1 MIKQKTRKIL
11 PVLAVII
18 LAVMTVNYAG
28 ATTDTSDDTAG
39 GVESI
44 VLSGSGKSVSW
55 TVDGRSDQ
63 GFKVVWSKNTGPTYP
78 CREGDQYHYYSDPD
92 KRADALE
99 AFSGDGTYYVRVCE
113 YLGGKCGKYSN
124 EISLKL
130 GETEACSIQCLVYEP
145 VCGKDGKTYSCG
157 AADAECHDTYV
168 AYKGEC
174 QDQTGTVQKIALS
187 IKSENTVKWTTTGYS
202 AKGFKVVW
210 SKDANPVYPTRSGDK
225 YLYFSD
231 PNYSFTA
238 LTAFSGTGKYYVRV
252 CEYLGGVCGLYSD
265 QVEINLAGKEA
276 VACTMDYNPVCGVDG
291 KTYSNKCVLDA
302 AGVAKKAYGECPK
315 DADIVKIEAKAGQ
328 LSNNQMDQILAELKA
343 LRDLVKEQQNEI
355 THLKKLLIGVSA
367 ITDAMQTSITNFI
380 TYGVDENTKKLGEGE
395 RAAVMY
401 SFKSAFGK
409 LPEDEMELADAI
421 KIANGRWPGKTSEEA
436 EISAKAN
443 FKFIYKREP
452 DMENPKDNAAVTIM
466 AYGLR
471 QKASNRNLRSEKN
484 GIQIFEALFDR
495 LPTTTEDWN
504 IMQAITYSGATR

>member
-1 MIKQKTRKIL
+1 MIKQKTRKVL

-28 ATTDTSDDTAG
+28 ATTDSSDDTVG
-39 GVESI
+39 GVESM

-55 TVDGRSDQ
+55 TVDGRSAQ

-78 CREGDQYHYYSDPD
+78 CREGDQYHYYPDPD
-92 KRADALE
+92 KRGDALE
-99 AFSGDGTYYVRVCE
+99 AFSGNGTYYVRVCE

-130 GETEACSIQCLVYEP
+130 GETETCPIQCLVYEP
-145 VCGKDGKTYSCG
+145 VCGQDGKTYSCG
-157 AADAECHDTYV
+157 AADAECHGTYV

-174 QDQTGTVQKIALS
+174 QDQTGAVQKIALS
-187 IKSENTVKWTTTGYS
+187 IKSENTVKWMTTGYS

-210 SKDANPVYPTRSGDK
+210 SKDPSPVYPTRSGDK

-238 LTAFSGTGKYYVRV
+238 LTAFSGTGKYYIRV
-252 CEYLGGVCGLYSD
+252 CEYLGGECGLYSNQIEMD
-265 QVEINLAGKEA
+265 LTGKEA

-315 DADIVKIEAKAGQ
+315 DADIVKIEEKAGQ
-328 LSNNQMDQILAELKA
+328 LSNNQLDQILAELKA

-367 ITDAMQTSITNFI
+367 ITDAMQSSITNFI
-380 TYGVDENTKKLGEGE
+380 TYGVDDNTKKLGEGE

-409 LPEDEMELADAI
+409 LPEDETELADAI

-443 FKFIYKREP
+443 FKFIYKREA
-452 DMENPKDNAAVTIM
+452 DMDDPKDNAAVTIM

-471 QKASNRNLRSEKN
+471 QKAANRNLKSEKQ
-484 GIQIFEALFDR
+484 GIQIFEALYDR

-504 IMQAITYSGATR
+504 IMQAITYSGAKR

>member
-1 MIKQKTRKIL
+1 MLKFKRGA
-11 PVLAVII
+11 VLAALAIFAF
-18 LAVMTVNYAG
+18 LAVAFNYAS
-28 ATTDTSDDTAG
+28 ANTSSSEDTA
-39 GVESI
+39 VSVVNSI
-44 VLSGSGKSVSW
+44 TLSGSGDNISW
-55 TVDGRSDQ
+55 AIDGYSAQ
-63 GFKVVWSKNTGPTYP
+63 GFKVVWSKNSSPVYP
-78 CREGDQYHYYSDPD
+78 CRDGDQYHYYSEPG
-92 KRADALE
+92 KRSDTLE
-99 AFSGDGTYYVRVCE
+99 AFSGSGTYYVRVCE

-124 EISLKL
+124 QITLAL
-130 GETEACSIQCLVYEP
+130 GGEEDEEGEEEDEDEDDNS
-145 VCGKDGKTYSCG
+145 GSG
-157 AADAECHDTYV
+157 AVTKIELTV
-168 AYKGEC
+168 KGEN
-174 QDQTGTVQKIALS
+174 A
-187 IKSENTVKWTTTGYS
+187 VKWTTTGYS

-210 SKDANPVYPTRSGDK
+210 SKNANPTYPTRAGDK

-231 PNYSFTA
+231 PDYYFTA

-252 CEYLGGVCGLYSD
+252 CEYLGGECGLYSN
-265 QVEINLAGKEA
+265 QAEIDLVGKEA

-315 DADIVKIEAKAGQ
+315 DAGIVAIEAKADQ
-328 LSNNQMDQILAELKA
+328 LSNNQLDQILAELKA

-355 THLKKLLIGVSA
+355 LHLKKLLVGVSA
-367 ITDAMQTSITNFI
+367 ITDAMQSSITNFI

-409 LPEDEMELADAI
+409 LPEDEAELADAI

-443 FKFIYKREP
+443 FKFIYKREA
-452 DMENPKDNAAVTIM
+452 DMDDPKDNAAVTIM

-471 QKASNRNLRSEKN
+471 QKAVNRNLKSEKH

-504 IMQAITYSGATR
+504 IMQAITYSGASR